1 MLAATE
7 KGDND
12 CDNQRNDKD
21 GDNATTTA
29 FLFRLRLAPLG
40 RSRSLLILGS
50 RRLGTTTRRL
60 RPLIT
65 SLRLS
70 TSWRLVGSLRLLV
83 TTLLTLG
90 LLITALGLLITA
102 LGLLITALVLPITAL
117 RLLIP
122 PLGSAGRWSLA
133 LWTRVGLRFRSFP
146 SGKHHFSGDG
156 RGHHPLPFLRRGHGF
171 LRTLLIGW
179 HLRLLRPLL
188 VWRHLR
194 LLSWLLIGFLWSLN
208 LWRF

>member
-21 GDNATTTA
+21 GDNTTTTT
-29 FLFRLRLAPLG
+29 FLFCRRLVSLG
-40 RSRSLLILGS
+40 SGRSLLILGS
-50 RRLGTTTRRL
+50 RRLVTTTRRL
-60 RPLIT
+60 RPLVT

-70 TSWRLVGSLRLLV
+70 TSRRLVGSLWLLV

-102 LGLLITALVLPITAL
+102 LVVPITAL

-133 LWTRVGLRFRSFP
+133 LWTRVRLRFRSFP
-146 SGKHHFSGDG
+146 GGKHHFSGDG

-171 LRTLLIGW
+171 LWPLLI
-179 HLRLLRPLL
+179 
-188 VWRHLR
+188 WRHLR